1 MRFLAFIFDL
11 LLPRRPTAVLVDE
24 INENEFLMFACPT
37 EVALRRSYNSA
48 LHVTTLLPYSQK
60 YVQACVL
67 EAKFHKNI
75 RAISHL
81 GAALREYLLNFLA
94 EEGAFGVGRFVVI
107 PLPLSESRMKE
118 RGNNQVESVVR
129 NAVQGELLEK
139 FYINSSLLVRNRN
152 TTPQTSLS
160 GAERR
165 KNIRGAFGAPQVLSP
180 HHTYILVDDVT
191 TTGSTLA
198 EAIETLR
205 TAGAI
210 HLFAIALAD
219 AS

>member
-11 LLPRRPTAVLVDE
+11 FLPRRSTAVLVDE
-24 INENEFLMFACPT
+24 INENEFLMFACLKVVTLGRPFNK
-37 EVALRRSYNSA
+37 ALY
-48 LHVTTLLPYSQK
+48 VTTLLPYSQK

-67 EAKFHKNI
+67 EAKFHRNI

-81 GAALREYLLNFLA
+81 GAVLREYLLNFLA
-94 EEGAFGVGRFVVI
+94 EEGAFCVGKVIII
-107 PLPLSESRMKE
+107 PLPLSESRIKE
-118 RGNNQVESVVR
+118 RGHNQVASVVR

-139 FYINSSLLVRNRN
+139 FYINPSLLVRNRN

-160 GAERR
+160 GTERR
-165 KNIRGAFGAPQVLSP
+165 KNIRGAFGAPNVLSH
-180 HHTYILVDDVT
+180 HHTYIVVDDVT
-191 TTGSTLA
+191 TTGSTMA

-205 TAGAI
+205 AAGAI